1 MQKPGDLAYGLD
13 DRPPAAVIATT
24 ALQQTAVVL
33 IWVFPSILLARA
45 VHATP
50 ADAAA
55 LISTA
60 FVVAGV
66 ATMLQAVRR
75 WGLGS
80 GFLAPVSAS
89 SAHIIPVLLAAQA
102 GGLALVAGMTVIS
115 GAATILLARLL
126 RHVRSLIPPEI
137 AGAVVLI
144 IGLSISVTGAQILL
158 RTTDGEPPG
167 AEEMAVALVTL
178 AVGVAL
184 SIWGKGPLRWA
195 CMLFAMVAG
204 TATAAGLGVLE
215 VSDDFRGASLPVVAL
230 PALGSFGFAFD
241 LALLPAF
248 LVASVASA
256 LKTAGV
262 VTSLQKLND
271 AGWTR
276 PDSRSITGGVTN
288 DGIATMLAG
297 LGGVPPMNLG
307 ATNAAI
313 QMATGVTSRVIAFAT
328 GGLCLVL
335 ACFPG
340 AAAAAAQMPGA
351 VIAATLIYSGAL
363 MMASGIQ
370 LAAARLMDTRRSL
383 AIGLAL
389 SAALAVEAVPRLVEW
404 MPAGLKP
411 LMTATGFGTLAAIG
425 LNALLRIGVRRRVTL
440 TVPGGEIRPAEVDEF
455 VTGAG
460 AAWGARREV
469 VSRLSHLVASCMDA
483 IAVSGVARGDVAIAI
498 AHDETT
504 LDLRIAWQGAP
515 LVLADRPPTP
525 DEMIDD
531 EDAPARLAGHMIRRL
546 SDRVRLREKGGTVE
560 LLLTLDQ

>member
-1 MQKPGDLAYGLD
+1 MKKPGELAFGLD

-33 IWVFPSILLARA
+33 IWIFPSILLARA

-50 ADAAA
+50 AEAAA
-55 LISTA
+55 LVSTA
-60 FVVAGV
+60 FVVAGLC
-66 ATMLQAVRR
+66 TMLQATQR

-80 GFLAPVSAS
+80 GMLAPVSSS
-89 SAHIIPVLLAAQA
+89 SAHIIPVLMAAQA

-115 GAATILLARLL
+115 GIATILLARLL
-126 RHVRSLIPPEI
+126 RHLRALIPPEI

-144 IGLSISVTGAQILL
+144 IGLSISVAGAQVLL
-158 RTTDGEPPG
+158 RTDDGAPPG
-167 AEEMAVALVTL
+167 AEEMLVALTTL
-178 AVGVAL
+178 AVGVVL

-195 CMLFAMVAG
+195 CMLFAMLAGSAVA
-204 TATAAGLGVLE
+204 AALGVLQ
-215 VSDDFRGASLPVVAL
+215 VSEEFRAAQLPMVAL
-230 PALGSFGFAFD
+230 PAPGSVGFAFD

-248 LVASVASA
+248 LVASVASS

-271 AGWTR
+271 AGWVR
-276 PDSRSITGGVTN
+276 PDTRGIAGGVTN
-288 DGIATMLAG
+288 DGIATLLAG
-297 LGGVPPMNLG
+297 LGGAPPMNLG

-340 AAAAAAQMPGA
+340 AAAAAAQMPAA

-370 LAAARLMDTRRSL
+370 LAASRMMDTRRSL

-404 MPAGLKP
+404 VPEALKP
-411 LMTATGFGTLAAIG
+411 LMTATGLGTLAAIG
-425 LNALLRIGVRRRVTL
+425 LNALLHLGVRRRVTL
-440 TVPGGEIRPAEVDEF
+440 AVPGGAIRPAEVDDF
-455 VTGAG
+455 VTTAGAG
-460 AAWGARREV
+460 WGARREV
-469 VSRLSHLVASCMDA
+469 IARLSHLVANCMDA
-483 IAVSGVARGDVAIAI
+483 IAVSGAARGDVSISVTY
-498 AHDETT
+498 DETT
-504 LDLRIAWQGAP
+504 IDLRIAYDGRP
-515 LVLADRPPTP
+515 LILADRPPTP
-525 DEMIDD
+525 DEMLDD
-531 EDAPARLAGHMIRRL
+531 DDAPAKLAGHMVRRL
-546 SDRVRLREKGGTVE
+546 SDGLRLREKGGTVE
-560 LLLTLDQ
+560 LLLTLEQ